1 MKPLAVGEMLTLGDE
16 VEYVVMSRLNHNNKD
31 YILFANIDKPEDIVV
46 RIEKFENNELCLMGL
61 ENSDEFDSVLKLFG
75 DQINNSL

>member
-31 YILFANIDKPEDIVV
+31 YILFANIDNPEDIVV

>member
-31 YILFANIDKPEDIVV
+31 YILFANIDNPEDIVV

-61 ENSDEFDSVLKLFG
+61 ENSDEVDSVF
-75 DQINNSL
+75 

>member
-31 YILFANIDKPEDIVV
+31 YILFANIDNPEDIVV

-61 ENSDEFDSVLKLFG
+61 ETVMNLIVS
-75 DQINNSL
+75 